1 MTITPFALTPSPAD
15 PQVVKPERVNE
26 MLDEL
31 ATVLEHWQRNRS
43 EDYTP
48 KEIRAAALIMICEIH
63 SASLGAIECK
73 P

>member
-1 MTITPFALTPSPAD
+1 MSEPFTLTPSPAD
-15 PQVVKPERVNE
+15 PQPVKPERVNE

-31 ATVLEHWQRNRS
+31 ATLLEHWQRHRS

-48 KEIRAAALIMICEIH
+48 TAIRSAALMIICEIH
-63 SASLGAIECK
+63 SASLGAIGCK

>member
-1 MTITPFALTPSPAD
+1 MTAPFTLTPSPAD
-15 PQVVKPERVNE
+15 PQPVKPERVNQ

-31 ATVLEHWQRNRS
+31 ASLLEHWQRNRS

-48 KEIRAAALIMICEIH
+48 QAIRAAALMMICEIH
-63 SASLGAIECK
+63 SASLGAVECK